1 MIAAQESITAKLCS
15 FARAY
20 HSNTGR
26 KKIFDDYLAYDLM
39 GKEEFEEIGQLIQND
54 FEPAGSFEDQGIE
67 TDRITAKLN
76 RYIAPIPLSRI
87 AFAEQRL
94 VEFAEKYDKCQY
106 VICGAGMDT
115 FAFRNNDPR
124 IRIFE
129 LDHPDTGRY
138 KRERIRKLEW
148 NIPQGLTFVP
158 IDFSR
163 DDMTKVLPEAGY
175 DPDIPTFFAILG
187 VSYYLTL
194 PVFEQTIKKISQLC
208 RAEVKVVFDYPDETT
223 LRTKSAE
230 RVHTLAEITERLGE
244 KMLHGYSYSEISTVL
259 DRYGFEIE
267 DHETP
272 QMIQQHYFEDRD
284 DGIRAFENIHFMLA
298 YKEKEEMKNYIFTS
312 ESVTKGH
319 PDKVC
324 DMISDAILDAY
335 IKQDKNSRVA
345 VETVVKNNNVV
356 LAGEVSSSADVDI
369 ERTVRDTINNIGYD
383 RPELGF
389 DGHTV
394 KIIQLIDKQ
403 SPDIAQGVDDALEHR
418 GENKQDIGAGD
429 QGMVFGYAVNETEEL
444 MPAAISLAHKLSRRL
459 TEVRENGTLP
469 YLRPDGKTQVS
480 VKYEDGRPVGIDTVL
495 ISTQHDP
502 QISQEQI
509 RNDLIKYVIRPAL
522 TAKWINDDYKVLIN
536 PTGRFVI
543 GGPVGDSG
551 LTGRKIIVDTYGGA
565 ASHGGGAFSGK
576 DPTKVDR
583 SAAYAA
589 RYIAKNIVSA
599 GLAEKAEIQIA
610 YAIGVA
616 HPVSVLVN
624 TFGTGKVSDD
634 LIRRA
639 VENTVDLRPSG
650 IIRRFDLQRPIYAQT
665 ASYGHFGRTDVK
677 LPWEKTDLALDLK
690 RYIEYN
696 TREAV

>member
-94 VEFAEKYDKCQY
+94 VEFAGKYDKCQY

-138 KRERIRKLEW
+138 KRERIRELEW

-259 DRYGFEIE
+259 DR
-267 DHETP
+267 
-272 QMIQQHYFEDRD
+272 
-284 DGIRAFENIHFMLA
+284 
-298 YKEKEEMKNYIFTS
+298 EMKNYIFTS

-480 VKYEDGRPVGIDTVL
+480 VKYENGRPVGIDTVL

-690 RYIEYN
+690 RYIEYH

>member
-115 FAFRNNDPR
+115 FAFRNNDTK
-124 IRIFE
+124 IKIFE

-138 KRERIRKLEW
+138 KQERIRKLEW
-148 NIPQGLTFVP
+148 NIPKNLTFVP

-223 LRTKSAE
+223 LKEKSTE

-244 KMLHGYSYSEISTVL
+244 KMLHGYSFSEISTVL

-272 QMIQQHYFEDRD
+272 QMIQKHYFED
-284 DGIRAFENIHFMLA
+284 RAFENIHFMLA

-429 QGMVFGYAVNETEEL
+429 QGMVFGYAV
-444 MPAAISLAHKLSRRL
+444 ISCPES
-459 TEVRENGTLP
+459 
-469 YLRPDGKTQVS
+469 
-480 VKYEDGRPVGIDTVL
+480 
-495 ISTQHDP
+495 
-502 QISQEQI
+502 
-509 RNDLIKYVIRPAL
+509 
-522 TAKWINDDYKVLIN
+522 
-536 PTGRFVI
+536 
-543 GGPVGDSG
+543 
-551 LTGRKIIVDTYGGA
+551 
-565 ASHGGGAFSGK
+565 
-576 DPTKVDR
+576 
-583 SAAYAA
+583 
-589 RYIAKNIVSA
+589 
-599 GLAEKAEIQIA
+599 
-610 YAIGVA
+610 
-616 HPVSVLVN
+616 
-624 TFGTGKVSDD
+624 
-634 LIRRA
+634 
-639 VENTVDLRPSG
+639 
-650 IIRRFDLQRPIYAQT
+650 
-665 ASYGHFGRTDVK
+665 
-677 LPWEKTDLALDLK
+677 
-690 RYIEYN
+690 
-696 TREAV
+696 